1 LINPT
6 DSFYDLQIAGKGFV
20 ISGAAGDIGI
30 AIAKILKKYG
40 AKVYGC
46 DLRKSDQES
55 LFDYYQILDAT
66 KSSDVELF
74 YKNIAENSL
83 CTVICCAGESGE
95 IVDSENISSD
105 RFQSTI
111 NSSLL
116 STALFVKYFTI
127 YFKNKKEGQ
136 FILLSSTAGVRGN
149 ALMPAYTAAKH
160 GIIGLVRSFARELG
174 PWGIRVN
181 AIMPGLIDSKMA
193 LGIHSRMESRVISK
207 LTKQATNL
215 PPDAALQ
222 IPIRKI
228 GTPED
233 IAQAALF
240 LCSPMSTYANACFLN
255 IDGGLL
261 AK

>member
-1 LINPT
+1 LENQKENL
-6 DSFYDLQIAGKGFV
+6 YDLQIAGKSFV
-20 ISGAAGDIGI
+20 ITGAAGDIAG
-30 AIAKILKKYG
+30 AIARILKKHG
-40 AKVYGC
+40 AKIYGC

-74 YKNIAENSL
+74 YKNLPDENI
-83 CTVICCAGESGE
+83 CAVICCAGESGE
-95 IVDSENISSD
+95 IVDSENLSPE
-105 RFQSTI
+105 RFENTV

-116 STALFVKYFTI
+116 STALFVKHFAA

-136 FILLSSTAGVRGN
+136 FIFLSSTAGVRGN

-160 GIIGLVRSFARELG
+160 GVIGLVRSFARELG

-181 AIMPGLIDSKMA
+181 AIMPGLIESKMA
-193 LGIHSRMESRVISK
+193 RDINKRLESRVSESN
-207 LTKQATNL
+207 QANNL
-215 PPDAALQ
+215 PPEAALQ

-233 IAQAALF
+233 IAHAALF
-240 LCSPMSTYANACFLN
+240 LCSPMATYANACFLN